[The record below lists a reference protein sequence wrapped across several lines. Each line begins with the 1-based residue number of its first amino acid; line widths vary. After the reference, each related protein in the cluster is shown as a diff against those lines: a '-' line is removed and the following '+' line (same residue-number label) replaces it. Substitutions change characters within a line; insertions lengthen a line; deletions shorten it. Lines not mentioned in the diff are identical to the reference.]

1 MTARLTGQSIE
12 RVEDERLLRGGGRF
26 AAGIARHRML
36 HLAFVRSPA
45 GHGRLRSVDVSGA
58 LAVPGVVAAFT
69 GEDVAAALTGP
80 MALVV
85 PPTLAVPTFWP
96 LAVGKVRLVGDPV
109 AVVVAES
116 PAAAADGVDA
126 VVVDVEPLPA
136 VVTVDQA
143 LDERAL
149 LWDELGTNVL
159 GRDAASFGPVDEL
172 FAAASRVVTRRYA
185 LHRVCHAPLEPR
197 AGVAEYDPASGRL
210 TYEASH
216 KRAHVLKLALSGLLG
231 LPFPDVHVRCGD
243 IGGGFGSKGQTTR
256 EDVALCA
263 VAKLLPG
270 RPVKWVETRSEN
282 LMTAGHARDEDLEV
296 DAAVE
301 PDGRVRAL
309 RVRMRMDAGAYPMA
323 PFPPT
328 LFATLVKTLLP
339 NAYRLDGY
347 AFESTVV
354 YTNKASYIS
363 YRGPWAAETFVRER
377 LLDDVARELGLRPE
391 DVRRVN
397 LLRAEDQPTRL
408 ITGPS
413 LTGVTA
419 RETMERAIELLD
431 LPALR
436 SRQAAGGD
444 RVLGIGWATFIENA
458 PGPADFA
465 PSVGFDLPSE
475 TAWARLEPSGHL
487 TVQTWQVTHGQSH
500 ETTLAQVCADEL
512 GLPIDRVRIV
522 YGDSETT
529 PFNTISTGGS
539 RAGTMA
545 HGATRGA
552 TRIIK
557 EQVLRIAA
565 GLLEASEDDLELVD
579 GNVQVRGVPARALP
593 LADVARAAWF
603 APGSLPA
610 GQPQGLTA
618 SFDFEVPV
626 DGGWTS
632 ATHAC
637 VVGLDPETG
646 ALDIERYLVVE
657 DCGQV
662 INPMVVDGQIRGGA
676 AQGLA
681 SVLYERLVYDD
692 DGQLLTSTFADYA
705 VPAACDLPP
714 IEVHHL
720 HHEPL
725 HETDYRG
732 IGEGGMIGAPA
743 ALANAVA
750 DALAQVGATL
760 DGADLFPAAIRQ
772 QTFGSTSGSSPRG

>member
-1 MTARLTGQSIE
+1 
-12 RVEDERLLRGGGRF
+12 
-26 AAGIARHRML
+26 
-36 HLAFVRSPA
+36 
-45 GHGRLRSVDVSGA
+45 
-58 LAVPGVVAAFT
+58 
-69 GEDVAAALTGP
+69 
-80 MALVV
+80 
-85 PPTLAVPTFWP
+85 
-96 LAVGKVRLVGDPV
+96 
-109 AVVVAES
+109 
-116 PAAAADGVDA
+116 
-126 VVVDVEPLPA
+126 
-136 VVTVDQA
+136 
-143 LDERAL
+143 
-149 LWDELGTNVL
+149 
-159 GRDAASFGPVDEL
+159 
-172 FAAASRVVTRRYA
+172 
-185 LHRVCHAPLEPR
+185 
-197 AGVAEYDPASGRL
+197 
-210 TYEASH
+210 
-216 KRAHVLKLALSGLLG
+216 
-231 LPFPDVHVRCGD
+231 
-243 IGGGFGSKGQTTR
+243 
-256 EDVALCA
+256 
-263 VAKLLPG
+263 
-270 RPVKWVETRSEN
+270 
-282 LMTAGHARDEDLEV
+282 
-296 DAAVE
+296 
-301 PDGRVRAL
+301 
-309 RVRMRMDAGAYPMA
+309 
-323 PFPPT
+323 
-328 LFATLVKTLLP
+328 
-339 NAYRLDGY
+339 
-347 AFESTVV
+347 
-354 YTNKASYIS
+354 
-363 YRGPWAAETFVRER
+363 
-377 LLDDVARELGLRPE
+377 
-391 DVRRVN
+391 
-397 LLRAEDQPTRL
+397 
-408 ITGPS
+408 
-413 LTGVTA
+413 
-419 RETMERAIELLD
+419 MERAIELLD

-760 DGADLFPAAIRQ
+760 DGADLSPAAIRQ
-772 QTFGSTSGSSPRG
+772 QTFGSTTGSSPRG